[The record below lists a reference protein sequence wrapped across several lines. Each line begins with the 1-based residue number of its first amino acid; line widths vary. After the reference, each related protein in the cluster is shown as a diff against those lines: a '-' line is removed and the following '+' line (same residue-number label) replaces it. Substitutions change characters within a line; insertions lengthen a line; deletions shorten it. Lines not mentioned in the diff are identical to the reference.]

1 MKSPDRMSD
10 GAQASNAR
18 TQRNKAQAIEGGARG
33 DCGA

>member
-10 GAQASNAR
+10 GALALSAR
-18 TQRNKAQAIEGGARG
+18 TQQNKAQAIEGGARG